1 VEKRV
6 GGEWKRVKKRVEESG
21 RDEKMGYRVEESKMA
36 WKREWTE
43 WKRWDRE
50 WTKVA
55 ERGSE

>member
-1 VEKRV
+1 V

-36 WKREWTE
+36 WKREWIE